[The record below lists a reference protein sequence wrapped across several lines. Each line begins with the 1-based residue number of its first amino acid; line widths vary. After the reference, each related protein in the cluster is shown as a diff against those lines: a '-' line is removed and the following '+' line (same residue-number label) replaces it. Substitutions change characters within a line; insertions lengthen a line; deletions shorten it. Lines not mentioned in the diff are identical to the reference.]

1 MRRAWFHDSHLAQA
15 PGLTQAEW
23 AGPGPH
29 HAGTR
34 AGMGSFGLFQFAPYI
49 MTSRTLARQSSSEQT
64 RERRSHLRR
73 NALQVS
79 ERCRSWS
86 LHGELFGDGS
96 GELFVDVLVL
106 FFHDGVYRA
115 RSKKIVGGGTDVR
128 PVYGL
133 EFVHGGYDGGRS
145 RELAGNGAS
154 AYLCEDVLGLFRKF
168 HYFVRPSRIV
178 GVGTCALPEAW
189 IVGVGTCVLPDDGLE
204 LFHADFPP
212 EMLWH
217 HPCGEQKIK
226 GGRPDLLGREFGI
239 LAEQKRLIQRHLDLK
254 EEMHLRHNKEIENA
268 FISETRLARG
278 VEQDLLGDCKKAV
291 LVQQDQSGKEEE
303 SHQCLRQLQDVNGE
317 QLVGVPKLGLPG
329 AEENVACNNTASH
342 KEFSEFPGPDIKFG
356 SINIRDI
363 PLLQGRQAAVILPNP
378 QLDRRTSGLT
388 PAGASSLDQETDQEL
403 NEKLL

>member
-1 MRRAWFHDSHLAQA
+1 
-15 PGLTQAEW
+15 
-23 AGPGPH
+23 
-29 HAGTR
+29 
-34 AGMGSFGLFQFAPYI
+34 MGSFGLFQFAPYI

-204 LFHADFPP
+204 LFHA
-212 EMLWH
+212 
-217 HPCGEQKIK
+217 GYA
-226 GGRPDLLGREFGI
+226 GRSRV
-239 LAEQKRLIQRHLDLK
+239 LAAD
-254 EEMHLRHNKEIENA
+254 
-268 FISETRLARG
+268 S
-278 VEQDLLGDCKKAV
+278 
-291 LVQQDQSGKEEE
+291 
-303 SHQCLRQLQDVNGE
+303 
-317 QLVGVPKLGLPG
+317 
-329 AEENVACNNTASH
+329 
-342 KEFSEFPGPDIKFG
+342 
-356 SINIRDI
+356 
-363 PLLQGRQAAVILPNP
+363 
-378 QLDRRTSGLT
+378 
-388 PAGASSLDQETDQEL
+388 
-403 NEKLL
+403 

>member
-1 MRRAWFHDSHLAQA
+1 
-15 PGLTQAEW
+15 
-23 AGPGPH
+23 
-29 HAGTR
+29 
-34 AGMGSFGLFQFAPYI
+34 MGSFGLFQFAPYI

-204 LFHADFPP
+204 LFHAGFLPQIP
-212 EMLWH
+212 EPTASCSDALASSLWRT
-217 HPCGEQKIK
+217 EDQ
-226 GGRPDLLGREFGI
+226 RRTAADLLGREFGI